1 MKHYIIVK
9 WNEKVTDKSLYYK
22 RACDAFNY
30 VTKIA
35 GVTALKIYQSN
46 SDRANRADLMIEIE
60 CTKEGLAN
68 YDVSDLHKEWKKNF
82 SEYIGEKTIF
92 DHE

>member
-22 RACDAFNY
+22 RACDAFDD

-60 CTKEGLAN
+60 CTKDGLWAIFFMQ
-68 YDVSDLHKEWKKNF
+68 NF
-82 SEYIGEKTIF
+82 STNIWYNIC
-92 DHE
+92 